1 MRLELAAQNVGKG
14 SRCLFCHWLPRV
26 MTGAEFAAVIVGN
39 CQDLVVRILVTNDD
53 GIDSPGL
60 HHLARQLMTV
70 GEVTVLA
77 PSSQYSG
84 AGTAIGHLGEPLP
97 DVHRVRLPELL
108 GLGAAYHFDGPPA
121 LAALLAC
128 KQLFGATPDLLVS
141 GINEGWNVGQTVHFS
156 GTVGAASAANVLG
169 VTGISISQKG
179 GHPQFWESAAAVAVD
194 VINDLPPET
203 ALLNV
208 NVPNL
213 AYDDLKGF
221 AATTLSRRSPYT
233 MERAYLR
240 QKTDAVF
247 GADFERGGRYDN
259 YEGSDAHAVE
269 QGLVSITRLST
280 LQAIAGTI

>member
-1 MRLELAAQNVGKG
+1 
-14 SRCLFCHWLPRV
+14 
-26 MTGAEFAAVIVGN
+26 MTRAEFAAVIVGN
-39 CQDLVVRILVTNDD
+39 CQDLAVRILVTNDD

-60 HHLARQLMTV
+60 HHLARRLTTV

-108 GLGAAYHFDGPPA
+108 GSGAAYHFDGPPA

-156 GTVGAASAANVLG
+156 GTVGAALAANVLG
-169 VTGISISQKG
+169 VTGISVSQKG
-179 GHPQFWESAAAVAVD
+179 GRPQFWESAAAVAVD

-259 YEGSDAHAVE
+259 CEGSDAHAVE

-280 LQAIAGTI
+280 LQAIARTPDPEPCSTDGCN